1 MSPSVSIVVPA
12 YNSSGTIAG
21 CIESLLAIAYPK
33 DKLEIIVVDNNST
46 DDTRSL
52 IQQYSVI
59 FESENELQSSY
70 AARNKGLK
78 RAQGDIIAF
87 TDSDCF
93 VEPEW
98 IAEGVKHFEDDRC
111 GAVAGQ
117 ILSVPPGT
125 LIEEYLISIDFLHQ
139 RHCIENPF
147 YSPYVQTANAF
158 YHRNVFD
165 KIGFFDPMM
174 VSGGD
179 ADLCWRMQMQTGYRI
194 CYADKA
200 KVHHKHRNTLKGL
213 YKQRRTQGMG
223 RILLEA
229 KYENQMKDEGLL
241 LRKDESLIAFLK
253 RFFVHGGYVFLKP
266 ALDILRLRPRRS
278 LDGFFCFVGFLGE
291 YMGQMAALREIG
303 QKIERP

>member
-1 MSPSVSIVVPA
+1 MMSPSVSVVVPA
-12 YNSSGTIAG
+12 YNSSGTIVG
-21 CIESLLAIAYPK
+21 CIESLLAVAYPK
-33 DKLEIIVVDNNST
+33 DKLEIIIVDNNST

-59 FESENELQSSY
+59 FESENEVQSSY

-98 IAEGVKHFEDDRC
+98 IAKGVKHFEDHRC
-111 GAVAGQ
+111 GAVGGEV
-117 ILSVPPGT
+117 LSSPPSSV
-125 LIEEYLISIDFLHQ
+125 IEEYLVSIDFLHQ
-139 RHCIENPF
+139 RHCLENSF
-147 YSPYVQTANAF
+147 YPYIQTANAF
-158 YHRNVFD
+158 YRRSIFHKV
-165 KIGFFDPMM
+165 GLFDPMM
-174 VSGGD
+174 ISGGD
-179 ADLCWRMQMQTGYRI
+179 ADLCWRMQMQTSYRI

-200 KVHHKHRNTLKGL
+200 RVYHRHRNTLKGL
-213 YKQRRTQGMG
+213 YTQRRIQGMG
-223 RILLEA
+223 RILLET
-229 KYENQMKDEGLL
+229 KYEKQMKDKGLL

-266 ALDILRLRPRRS
+266 ALEILQLRPRRS

-303 QKIERP
+303 QKIESP